1 MPKGL
6 IKTLINQFLDLHN
19 LNDIQA
25 IFDRSPEL
33 YKFLKT
39 HELKPLQSN
48 CSYDIFM
55 GEMQIGVQQAQMRQM
70 MGQFRR

>member
-39 HELKPLQSN
+39 HELNVLQSGFT
-48 CSYDIFM
+48 YGIF
-55 GEMQIGVQQAQMRQM
+55 EQELNIGLQQAHIRNMV
-70 MGQFRR
+70 GIG